1 LLRTALRSLKASDF
15 QDFETLVAD
24 DGSPA
29 ADAIQAVINEANVQL
44 VRLDRRMGPA
54 VARNAA
60 ARKATGDILLFMDA
74 DTAVHQ
80 DTLSRLVREF
90 EKDPDLDAV
99 MGSYDR
105 TPVAPGRVSRF
116 RNLLHSFVHHRSHR
130 QTITFWAGC
139 GAVRTA
145 RFWALG
151 GFDER
156 FPAPSIEDVEFG
168 LRLHEAGGRIE
179 LDPEIQVTHYKA
191 WTFASMIH
199 ADLFL
204 RAIPWA
210 SLLHRYPMPLDL
222 NFTLRDRMSGTLVA
236 MAWIGAL
243 IALIH
248 GGVWWLAPL
257 ICVAPIAVI
266 NWPLFRFLARA
277 GSWRESLL
285 SFPLLLTYLTTC
297 VAGLIGGLAL
307 AESRRDRLLFPA
319 VGAIAVTLLAVQISG
334 RAFQSE
340 FAGYPDEAAHFV
352 SGLIIHD
359 YLVTF
364 PRDPIAWAGQ
374 YYLHYPKV
382 ALGHWPPGYHVLE
395 AFWWLI
401 FGPSRFTSML
411 LQWTIG
417 VVALSMLYRLVRP
430 FLPLSVTILIL
441 GLMIATPVFQD
452 SLEQTMADLLCL
464 LWSVLVMH
472 GTVRLVHWQ
481 DGTAFFLIV
490 LGLIGA
496 AMTKG
501 TAAFLVPVPV
511 IALLASGKPIRIP
524 IRWLVIGAGV
534 VLAAGGWYFAIGGV
548 AAWGGISTALP
559 WPGGMVGHLA
569 GWGFLAVAILGL
581 SRSSLALAAGAT
593 IASMV
598 GLSVV
603 VRAARE
609 ERHWMIVLPAILVLA
624 GLGFAR
630 FRKPWIKGL
639 LLATGLALYPYSWQR
654 QPQTEFSAL
663 LGKLKRPSRMLISSA
678 GMGEGPWVA
687 VTSLAESRP
696 GSFVAR
702 ATKVLVESGWN
713 GEGYHI
719 LTPSSD
725 SILQRLDEL
734 ALDTVIL
741 DTPLVQLPLPH
752 HALLRDAME
761 NSPAWKPCGSAQDL
775 AAYCRVTAPRFPRQP
790 LHLRVHGWD
799 LTEQI
804 RQYQPVITEQRP
816 EINSTGDLISLG
828 LTSVRMLTHGGS
840 TEGRP

>member
-1 LLRTALRSLKASDF
+1 VLRTSLRSLRASDY
-15 QDFETLVAD
+15 QDFEILVAD

-29 ADAIQAVINEANVQL
+29 ADAIQAVISEAKVEL
-44 VRLDRRMGPA
+44 VRLNRRSGPA
-54 VARNAA
+54 MARNAA

-74 DTAVHQ
+74 DTAVHP

-99 MGSYDR
+99 MGSYDQR
-105 TPVAPGRVSRF
+105 PVAPGRVSRF

-139 GAVRTA
+139 GAVRAT
-145 RFWALG
+145 RFWSLG

-156 FPAPSIEDVEFG
+156 FPSPSIEDVEFG
-168 LRLHEAGGRIE
+168 LRLHEAGGKTQ
-179 LDPEIQVTHYKA
+179 LDPAIQVTHYKA
-191 WTFASMIH
+191 WTFASMIY

-222 NFTLRDRMSGTLVA
+222 NFTLRDRLSGTLVA
-236 MAWIGAL
+236 MAWIGTL

-248 GGVWWLAPL
+248 GGVWWFAPL
-257 ICVAPIAVI
+257 ICVAPIPVL

-307 AESRRDRLLFPA
+307 AESRRDRFLFPA
-319 VGAIAVTLLAVQISG
+319 VAAIALSLLAVQISG

-340 FAGYPDEAAHFV
+340 FASNPDEAAHFV
-352 SGLIIHD
+352 SGLIIYD

-364 PRDPIAWAGQ
+364 PPHPIAWAGQ

-382 ALGHWPPGYHVLE
+382 AIGHWPPGYHALE

-401 FGPSRFTSML
+401 FGPSRFTAML

-417 VVALSMLYRLVRP
+417 VAALSMLYRLIRP
-430 FLPLSVTILIL
+430 FLPLPVTIAIL
-441 GLMIATPVFQD
+441 ALLIATPVFQD
-452 SLEQTMADLLCL
+452 SLEQNMADLLCL
-464 LWSVLVMH
+464 LCSVLVLH

-481 DGTAFFLIV
+481 DGTAFFLVV
-490 LGLIGA
+490 LGLLAA

-501 TAAFLVPVPV
+501 TAAFLVPAPAV
-511 IALLASGKPIRIP
+511 ALLASRQRIRIP
-524 IRWLVIGAGV
+524 IRWLLIGGAI
-534 VLAAGGWYFAIGGV
+534 VLAAAGWYIAIGGI
-548 AAWGGISTALP
+548 AAWGGISTDVP
-559 WPGGMVGHLA
+559 WPGRLLGHLA
-569 GWGFLAVAILGL
+569 GWGFLAVAVLGL
-581 SRSSLALAAGAT
+581 GRSNLALAAGAM
-593 IASMV
+593 IGSMLAV
-598 GLSVV
+598 SFV
-603 VRAARE
+603 VRAVQE
-609 ERHWMIVLPAILVLA
+609 ERHWIIVLPSVLVLA

-630 FRKPWIKGL
+630 FRSPWIKGV
-639 LLATGLALYPYSWQR
+639 LLATGLALFPYSWQR
-654 QPQTEFSAL
+654 QPHTGYSAFL
-663 LGKLKRPSRMLISSA
+663 AKLKRPSRMLVSSS
-678 GMGEGPWVA
+678 GLGEGPWVA
-687 VTSLAESRP
+687 VTSLSERRP
-696 GSFVAR
+696 SSFIAR
-702 ATKVLVESGWN
+702 ATKVLVEEGWN
-713 GEGYHI
+713 GEGYHL

-725 SILQRLDEL
+725 SILRRIDEL

-741 DTPLVQLPLPH
+741 DTPPLPEQPPH
-752 HALLRDAME
+752 HQLLRNAME
-761 NSPAWKPCGSAQDL
+761 TSPAWKPCGSGQDL
-775 AAYCRVTAPRFPRQP
+775 IAYCRVEPPRFPRQP

-804 RQYQPVITEQRP
+804 GQ
-816 EINSTGDLISLG
+816 
-828 LTSVRMLTHGGS
+828 
-840 TEGRP
+840 

>member
-1 LLRTALRSLKASDF
+1 LRTALRSLKASDF

-29 ADAIQAVINEANVQL
+29 ADAIQAVTQEAVIAEGNVEL

-74 DTAVHQ
+74 DTAVHP

-99 MGSYDR
+99 MGSYDQ

-130 QTITFWAGC
+130 QTVTFWAGC
-139 GAVRTA
+139 GAVRAT
-145 RFWALG
+145 RFWSLG

-156 FPAPSIEDVEFG
+156 FPSPSIEDVEFG
-168 LRLHEAGGRIE
+168 LRLHEAGGKIE
-179 LDPEIQVTHYKA
+179 LDPQIQVTHYKA
-191 WTFASMIH
+191 WNLTSMIH

-222 NFTLRDRMSGTLVA
+222 NFTLRDRLSGTLVA
-236 MAWIGAL
+236 MAWIGTL

-307 AESRRDRLLFPA
+307 AESRRDRFLFPVVA
-319 VGAIAVTLLAVQISG
+319 AIGLTLLAVQISG

-340 FAGYPDEAAHFV
+340 FASYPDEAAHFV
-352 SGLIIHD
+352 TGLMIHD
-359 YLVTF
+359 YLITF

-382 ALGHWPPGYHVLE
+382 AIGHWPPGYHALE

-401 FGPSRFTSML
+401 FGPSRFTAML

-417 VVALSMLYRLVRP
+417 VAAMSMLYRLVRP
-430 FLPLSVTILIL
+430 FLALPVTIAIVA
-441 GLMIATPVFQD
+441 LMIATPVFQD

-464 LWSVLVMH
+464 LCAVLVMH
-472 GTVRLVHWQ
+472 GTVRLVHRQ

-490 LGLIGA
+490 LGLLAA

-501 TAAFLVPVPV
+501 TAAFLVPAPA
-511 IALLASGKPIRIP
+511 IALLASGRPIRIP
-524 IRWLVIGAGV
+524 IHWLLIGGAL
-534 VLAAGGWYFAIGGV
+534 VLAAASWYFAVGGV
-548 AAWGGISTALP
+548 AAWGGISTVVP
-559 WPGGMVGHLA
+559 WPGRLIGHLA
-569 GWGFLAVAILGL
+569 GWGFLAVAALGL
-581 SRSSLALAAGAT
+581 GRSSLALAAGAM
-593 IASMV
+593 IASMLAV
-598 GLSVV
+598 SFV
-603 VRAARE
+603 VRAAGE
-609 ERHWMIVLPAILVLA
+609 ERHWIIVLPAMLVLA

-630 FRKPWIKGL
+630 FRSPWIKSL
-639 LLATGLALYPYSWQR
+639 LLAAGLALFPYSWQR
-654 QPQTEFSAL
+654 QPHTGFSAL
-663 LGKLKRPSRMLISSA
+663 LARLKRPSRMLVSSA
-678 GMGEGPWVA
+678 GIGEGPWVA
-687 VTSLAESRP
+687 VTSLGERRP
-696 GSFVAR
+696 GSFVTR
-702 ATKVLVESGWN
+702 ATKVLVEEGWN
-713 GEGYHI
+713 GEGYHL
-719 LTPSSD
+719 LTPSCD
-725 SILQRLDEL
+725 SILRRLDEL
-734 ALDTVIL
+734 ALDIVIL
-741 DTPLVQLPLPH
+741 DTPPVQQPPPH
-752 HALLRDAME
+752 HQLLREAMA
-761 NSPAWKPCGSAQDL
+761 NTLAWTLCASGQDL
-775 AAYCRVTAPRFPRQP
+775 VAYCRVTAPRVPRQP
-790 LHLRVHGWD
+790 LHLRVQGWD

-804 RQYQPVITEQRP
+804 GQ
-816 EINSTGDLISLG
+816 
-828 LTSVRMLTHGGS
+828 
-840 TEGRP
+840 